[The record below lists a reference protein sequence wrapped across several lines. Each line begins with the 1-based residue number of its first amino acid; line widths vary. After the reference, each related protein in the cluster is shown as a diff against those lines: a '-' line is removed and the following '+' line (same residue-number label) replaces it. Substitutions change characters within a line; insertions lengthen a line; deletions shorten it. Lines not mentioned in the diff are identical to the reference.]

1 MMQIIVALL
10 LMQNVSSF
18 NAKPQTLDVLGS
30 VQKTIKVVRMIHGI
44 K

>member
-18 NAKPQTLDVLGS
+18 NAHPQTLDMLGS